1 MTEEQAEFADLM
13 RRLQE
18 GSEEAAREL
27 VDKYGS
33 HILRVV
39 RRRLRHTLRSR
50 FDSADFV
57 QAVWASFF
65 ADRAELGRFQTAEEI
80 VAFLARM
87 AQNKVNEETR
97 HQLHTR
103 KCNLGREQSLDDS
116 AAAVR
121 PSEIAAVQPTPSEVA
136 VAHDLW
142 DHLVQQQ
149 PLHYQR
155 ILALR
160 CVGCT
165 YREIADQLGLNEKT
179 VRRVLEELSA
189 KQLP

>member
-39 RRRLRHTLRSR
+39 RRRLHHKLRSR

-65 ADRAELGRFQTAEEI
+65 ASRAALGKFQTAEEI
-80 VAFLARM
+80 VAFLARL
-87 AQNKVNEETR
+87 AQNKVIDETR
-97 HQLHTR
+97 HQLYTR
-103 KCNLGREQSLDDS
+103 KCDLGREQSLDDS

-121 PSEIAAVQPTPSEVA
+121 PSEVAAAQPTPSEVA

-142 DHLVQQQ
+142 DHLVQKQ
-149 PLHYQR
+149 PVHYQR

-160 CVGCT
+160 RLGCT
-165 YREIADQLGLNEKT
+165 YREIADQMGLNEKT
-179 VRRVLEELSA
+179 IRRVLDELSGQ
-189 KQLP
+189 QLP